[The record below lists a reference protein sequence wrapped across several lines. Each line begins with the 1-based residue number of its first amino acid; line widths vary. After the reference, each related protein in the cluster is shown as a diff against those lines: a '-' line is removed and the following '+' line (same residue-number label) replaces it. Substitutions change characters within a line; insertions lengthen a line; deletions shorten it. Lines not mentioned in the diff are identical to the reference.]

1 MNKEVFPIDQ
11 APSIVEQGFSV
22 EEQENH
28 EDRLAKSYLRDLEFP
43 DALHCLREE
52 GLMPRQVLQM
62 KECYGESLESAEFMT
77 ENDWEY
83 LTMIYL
89 YSPELATHSV
99 ETYKLIRSKIERIH
113 IGTETIADRI
123 EKEAGSLDEFYRAAL
138 FHDIGK
144 LDIPESVMNH
154 VVHRGDW
161 HALTHAG
168 SDPEHTHTVYSDTGE
183 LVSVTKDFDPEK
195 FMSDYDSNK
204 SSNEPARSIL
214 PPEKI
219 AELIKRGISPELTLR
234 QIFNL
239 HEESTRKTLN
249 GLGLHAEA
257 DIAGQV
263 HNYQKEER
271 TTPTSSDT
279 IAVSTDAVA
288 IKKIILHIGDAYQA
302 LRSDQRDYKQ
312 PHSQLATD
320 SILVQDAKKGP
331 LSKFITALW
340 IQEEMDKLLEETT
353 TSEDPGGQKK
363 FKEIEEFVR
372 TNLPDSF

>member
-1 MNKEVFPIDQ
+1 MNKETFPVDQ

-22 EEQENH
+22 EEQEVR
-28 EDRLAKSYLRDLEFP
+28 EDRLAKSYVRDLEFP
-43 DALHCLREE
+43 DALRCLREE
-52 GLMPRQVLQM
+52 GLMPQQVLQM
-62 KECYGESLESAEFMT
+62 KECYGDPLESAEFMT

-83 LTMIYL
+83 LTMIFL
-89 YSPELATHSV
+89 YSPELATHSI

-154 VVHRGDW
+154 VVQPGDW
-161 HALTHAG
+161 HALTLAG
-168 SDPEHTHTVYSDTGE
+168 YGPEQEHTVYSDSGE
-183 LVSVTKDFDPEK
+183 HVTVTKDFDPEK
-195 FMSDYDSNK
+195 FMSEYDLNK
-204 SSNEPARSIL
+204 SSNAPASSIL

-219 AELIKRGISPELTLR
+219 AELIKKGISPELTLR

-263 HNYQKEER
+263 HNYQKEELS
-271 TTPTSSDT
+271 TPTSSGT

-288 IKKIILHIGDAYQA
+288 IEKIILHIGDAQEA
-302 LRSDQRDYKQ
+302 LRSSERGYKK
-312 PHSQLATD
+312 PHSQLATA
-320 SILVQDAKKGP
+320 SILVKDARKAP
-331 LSKFITALW
+331 FDEFITAHW
-340 IQEEMDKLLEETT
+340 IQLDMNELEETMT
-353 TSEDPGGQKK
+353 PENPEEQEKL
-363 FKEIEEFVR
+363 KEIKEFIR
-372 TNLPDSF
+372 TAIPDSL